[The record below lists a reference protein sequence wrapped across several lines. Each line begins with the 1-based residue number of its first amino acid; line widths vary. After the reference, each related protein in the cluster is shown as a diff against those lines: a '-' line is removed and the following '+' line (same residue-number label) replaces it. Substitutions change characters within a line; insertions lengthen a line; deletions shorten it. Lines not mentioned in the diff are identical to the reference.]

1 MKNKLLTYAGFMA
14 VMIALGSNDSLK
26 GIFATI
32 FQDHF
37 RLSGMQ
43 LALIVTVS
51 YAGNMLFLLAG
62 GMMADRWGRK
72 KTMLAAIVIWLASLL
87 LFIVTDQYTAL
98 LIGMFFSMGA
108 STLINMSINI
118 VTPSMFA
125 AMPAFA
131 VNSLFFVQGIG
142 TSGSQSLI
150 GRFAGDIAAWK
161 LTNLVLLAIGA
172 AALLVLV
179 WVKLPE
185 GAGTGKADLAAAQ
198 PDAGGGRKDGETGGN
213 KGNDAVAPGTG
224 ASVSGAGAAP
234 AGFFRQPAPSFSS
247 YWRSAN
253 FWFYVFIFGFYFV
266 AEHGVMNWLVPYA
279 TSQLN
284 MDMGKASTYLAVFY
298 GGMTAGRLLLSP
310 LVDRLGLMRSIRWFG
325 AAAAALYIIGVLS
338 GGGALILLSIS
349 GFLLSVIYPTLVMSI
364 QSFWPNPGVSTVTGL
379 IISVA
384 SLFDILFNLLFGR
397 LIDTIGYQ
405 SSFLILPASMAL
417 FCGLF
422 WLFAARVK
430 RPHTRLSGKRVA

>member
-1 MKNKLLTYAGFMA
+1 MKNKILTYAGFMA

-32 FQDHF
+32 FQEHF

-72 KTMLAAIVIWLASLL
+72 KTMLAAVVIWLLSLL

-118 VTPSMFA
+118 VTPAMFA

-179 WVKLPE
+179 WAKLPE
-185 GAGTGKADLAAAQ
+185 GVGMGTADLAAVQ
-198 PDAGGGRKDGETGGN
+198 PDAARER
-213 KGNDAVAPGTG
+213 A
-224 ASVSGAGAAP
+224 
-234 AGFFRQPAPSFSS
+234 APSFSS

-325 AAAAALYIIGVLS
+325 AAAAALYIVGVLS

-364 QSFWPNPGVSTVTGL
+364 QSIWPNPGVSTVTGL

-405 SSFLILPASMAL
+405 TSFLILPASMAL
-417 FCGLF
+417 FCCLF
-422 WLFAARVK
+422 WLFAARVQ
-430 RPHTRLSGKRVA
+430 RPCTRLSGKRVA

>member
-1 MKNKLLTYAGFMA
+1 MKNKIWTYAGFMA

-32 FQDHF
+32 FQEHF

-72 KTMLAAIVIWLASLL
+72 KTMLAAIVIWLLSLL

-118 VTPSMFA
+118 VTPAMFA

-161 LTNLVLLAIGA
+161 LTNLVLLAMGA
-172 AALLVLV
+172 VALLVLL
-179 WVKLPE
+179 WAKLPE
-185 GAGTGKADLAAAQ
+185 GSGARKADFAAAQ
-198 PDAGGGRKDGETGGN
+198 ADAGGER
-213 KGNDAVAPGTG
+213 A
-224 ASVSGAGAAP
+224 
-234 AGFFRQPAPSFSS
+234 APSFSS

-253 FWFYVFIFGFYFV
+253 FWFYVFIFGFYFI

-325 AAAAALYIIGVLS
+325 AAAAALYILGVLS
-338 GGGALILLSIS
+338 GGDALVLLSIS

-384 SLFDILFNLLFGR
+384 SLFDIMFNLLFGR

-405 SSFLILPASMAL
+405 TSFLILPASMAL

-422 WLFAARVK
+422 WLFAARTK
-430 RPHTRLSGKRVA
+430 RPYARLSGKKMA

>member
-1 MKNKLLTYAGFMA
+1 MKNKVLTYAGFMA

-37 RLSGMQ
+37 RISGMQ

-72 KTMLAAIVIWLASLL
+72 KTMLAAIVIWLLSLL
-87 LFIVTDQYTAL
+87 LFIVTDQYSAL

-118 VTPSMFA
+118 VTPAMFA

-150 GRFAGDIAAWK
+150 GRVAGDITAWK
-161 LTNLVLLAIGA
+161 LTNLVLLAVGT

-179 WVKLPE
+179 WAKLPE
-185 GAGTGKADLAAAQ
+185 
-198 PDAGGGRKDGETGGN
+198 TGGHGKPVKPEN
-213 KGNDAVAPGTG
+213 RTA
-224 ASVSGAGAAP
+224 
-234 AGFFRQPAPSFSS
+234 APSFSS
-247 YWRSAN
+247 YWRSTD
-253 FWFYVFIFGFYFV
+253 FWFYVFIFGFYFI
-266 AEHGVMNWLVPYA
+266 AEHGVLNWLVPYA
-279 TSQLN
+279 TSHLN
-284 MDMGKASTYLAVFY
+284 MDLGKASTYLAVFY

-325 AAAAALYIIGVLS
+325 AAAAVLYILGALL
-338 GGGALILLSIS
+338 GGGALVLLSIS
-349 GFLLSVIYPTLVMSI
+349 GFLLSIIYPTLVMSI
-364 QSFWPNPGVSTVTGL
+364 QTIWPNPGVSTVTGL

-405 SSFLILPASMAL
+405 TSFLILPGSMAL

-422 WLFAARVK
+422 WLFTARNK
-430 RPHTRLSGKRVA
+430 RPHAVPPGKSAA